1 MFNISVIRITFMEN
15 QSFIL
20 SFDLPRNENSM
31 RVRIFRELKRSGA
44 KMILHSFWKS
54 DNLQDLMDIAML
66 IKKGNGKARILEEKF
81 IF

>member
-1 MFNISVIRITFMEN
+1 MKD

-20 SFDLPRNENSM
+20 YFDLRSNEKSM
-31 RVRIFRELKRSGA
+31 KLRIFKELKRSGA

-54 DNLQDLMDIAML
+54 DDLQDLIYIAML
-66 IKKGNGKARILEEKF
+66 IKKGNGEARILEEKF